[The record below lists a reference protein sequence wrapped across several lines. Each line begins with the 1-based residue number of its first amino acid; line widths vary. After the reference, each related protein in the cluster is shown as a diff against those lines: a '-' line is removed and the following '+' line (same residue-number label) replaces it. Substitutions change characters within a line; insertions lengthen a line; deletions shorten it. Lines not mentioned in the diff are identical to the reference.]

1 MLQNLL
7 NYLQNLQTETLI
19 LPLTY
24 LALAGS
30 YLLVIPVLVLTYMKF
45 RWYSVSSFERGFMY
59 FLVFLFFPGLLLLS
73 PFVNFRP
80 RRRQIEV

>member
-1 MLQNLL
+1 MQQDLL
-7 NYLQNLQTETLI
+7 SYLQSETLI
-19 LPLTY
+19 LPLAY
-24 LALAGS
+24 LILAGS
-30 YLLVIPVLVLTYMKF
+30 YLLVIPVAVLTYLKI
-45 RWYSVSSFERGFMY
+45 RWYSASSFERGFMY

>member
-7 NYLQNLQTETLI
+7 NYLQNLPTETIFVSLA
-19 LPLTY
+19 Y

-30 YLLVIPVLVLTYMKF
+30 YLLVIPVIVLTYMKF

-80 RRRQIEV
+80 RKRQIEA

>member
-1 MLQNLL
+1 MQSNL
-7 NYLQNLQTETLI
+7 
-19 LPLTY
+19 LTY
-24 LALAGS
+24 LNTETMMVPLMYLILAGS
-30 YLLVIPVLVLTYMKF
+30 YLLVIPVMVLTYMKL